1 MTGLSKLN
9 TNQLRDLA
17 VQMGAN
23 RKKLYGT
30 SKQSL
35 IIKIG
40 QLTDKYNQIKR
51 YKEAISFL
59 DGCEREDQKML
70 RASYQEELA
79 RLENEYA
86 RLTA

>member
-1 MTGLSKLN
+1 MTGLRKLN

-40 QLTDKYNQIKR
+40 QLADKYNKIKN
-51 YKEAISFL
+51 YKEAIRCL
-59 DGCEREDQKML
+59 DGCESEDQKLL
-70 RASYQEELA
+70 RGSYQEELA
-79 RLENEYA
+79 RLEDEYA